1 MIKITQKL
9 IPAPSKRRSGDKIK
23 GVKFIVAHDTGN
35 DGSTALQNVNYF
47 INSSNELSAS
57 AHTFIDDKDIIECVP
72 LTEKAWHVRYNVPT
86 DNTMFGVDSNDY
98 AIGVELCY
106 FSKDKERSLK
116 AYNNYVEYI
125 AQKTLEYNLNPKTK
139 IVGHYTLDPGRKTD
153 PINAFKTFNKTWEDF
168 IKDLSEAR
176 IRLSEPVKHVETVVV
191 PKQVEL
197 VKNDQICVDKK
208 EVTDKVQKKEVLGL
222 FALIKKL
229 LGL

>member
-1 MIKITQKL
+1 MKITQKL
-9 IPAPSKRRSGDKIK
+9 IPVPSKRRSGDKLK

-35 DGSTALQNVNYF
+35 DGSTALQNVNYY
-47 INSSNELSAS
+47 INSKDEMSAS

-72 LTEKAWHVRYNVPT
+72 LDEKAWHVRYITTT
-86 DNTMFGVDSNDY
+86 DNNMFGVDSNDY

-176 IRLSEPVKHVETVVV
+176 IRLSEPVKQSEPVIV
-191 PKQVEL
+191 PQ
-197 VKNDQICVDKK
+197 VKNEVCIDKK